1 MINWITKTKFFDEPE
16 GIKLLIYA
24 IYGKREIK
32 DNQRLL
38 STLLIVSREV
48 FKYELN
54 QINFKEMTSIFRTD
68 SAFKTIF
75 NLIFTN

>member
-24 IYGKREIK
+24 VYGKREIK

-54 QINFKEMTSIFRTD
+54 
-68 SAFKTIF
+68 
-75 NLIFTN
+75 